1 MPTQPLLIVLGG
13 LPGSGKSTIAKM
25 LARQLALVYVR
36 VDEIEQALLRHLPDV
51 DCGAAGYGIAY
62 AVASSNLALGS
73 GVVADSVNPVA
84 ASRAGW
90 AAAGRHAAILK
101 VEIICSDP
109 AAHRRRVEQRSADID
124 GHALPTWAD
133 VLALSYE
140 PWPDA
145 DLVIDTASN
154 SAADAA
160 GLIVGAVAQRI

>member
-1 MPTQPLLIVLGG
+1 MPTRPPLIMLGG
-13 LPGSGKSTIAKM
+13 LPGCGKSTISKE

-36 VDEIEQALLRHLPDV
+36 VDEIEQALLRHRPGV
-51 DCGAAGYGIAY
+51 NVGAAGYGIAY
-62 AVASSNLALGS
+62 AVARANLALGL

-90 AAAGRHAAILK
+90 AAAGRHAAILTF
-101 VEIICSDP
+101 EIICSDH
-109 AAHRRRVEQRSADID
+109 AAHRSRVEQRSADID

-154 SAADAA
+154 SAADAVS
-160 GLIVGAVAQRI
+160 LIVGAVAQRR

>member
-1 MPTQPLLIVLGG
+1 MPAQPLLIVMGG

-25 LARQLALVYVR
+25 LARQFALVYVR
-36 VDEIEQALLRHLPDV
+36 VDEIEQALLRHRPGVDV
-51 DCGAAGYGIAY
+51 GVAGYGVAY
-62 AVASSNLALGS
+62 AVAGANLALGS

-109 AAHRRRVEQRSADID
+109 AEHRRRVEQRSADID

-133 VLALSYE
+133 VQALAYE

-145 DLVIDTASN
+145 DLVVDTASN
-154 SAADAA
+154 TAADAVS
-160 GLIVGAVAQRI
+160 LIVNAAAQLG